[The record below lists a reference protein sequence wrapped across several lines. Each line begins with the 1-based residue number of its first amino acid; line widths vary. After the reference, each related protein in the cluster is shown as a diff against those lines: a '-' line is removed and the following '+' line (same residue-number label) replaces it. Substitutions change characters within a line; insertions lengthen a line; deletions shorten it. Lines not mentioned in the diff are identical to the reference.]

1 MIQKNSGLL
10 KNFRI
15 TLLPCYRSFCLS
27 GFAISKATRDKD
39 FQSHLKIHDCPISYE
54 VLVNA
59 MIQLS
64 YIVEEKIAKEMKG
77 NRGPILHD
85 GW

>member
-1 MIQKNSGLL
+1 MSSANEQDVSIHSLIKVVVLHN
-10 KNFRI
+10 I
-15 TLLPCYRSFCLS
+15 
-27 GFAISKATRDKD
+27 AISKATRDKD
-39 FQSHLKIHDCPISYE
+39 FQSHLKIHDRPISYE